1 MHQGNVAASMTTLHA
16 GGNRRVRSRHCPRGR
31 APRKLL
37 HSSRPPMSC
46 RFATLTLQDRPAVVE
61 HLLALDRDDRVLR
74 FNSAAPDALIRDYC
88 GRWDFALDIVE
99 GAWDG
104 NRLVGVIH
112 LPVSPCDG
120 RLIGEFGVSVAEPWR
135 RRRVATRLAARAID
149 SAGRRGLDR
158 IYVYF
163 LTRNRPMLC
172 LTRRLA
178 ADLEPDGDE
187 TVATLRLDRRSAGM
201 R

>member
-1 MHQGNVAASMTTLHA
+1 M
-16 GGNRRVRSRHCPRGR
+16 P
-31 APRKLL
+31 
-37 HSSRPPMSC
+37 C

-88 GRWDFALDIVE
+88 GRVDFALDIVE

-104 NRLVGVIH
+104 DRLVGVIH
-112 LPVSPCDG
+112 LPVTSSG
-120 RLIGEFGVSVAEPWR
+120 GQLIGELGVTVDAAWR
-135 RRRVATRLAARAID
+135 RHRVATGLAARAID
-149 SAGRRGLDR
+149 RGRRRGLAR

-172 LTRRLA
+172 LTQRLA

-187 TVATLRLDRRSAGM
+187 TVATLRLDRDPPGVR
-201 R
+201 